1 LKEFGRQGR
10 LLPALRLG
18 SHPLRFFRPGVL
30 VSIAQSALPSSDSA
44 RSALGPLG
52 STIITRFPATTG
64 PSDSHAQARPVM
76 NCRTGS
82 APSAPPPNMGLP
94 GSLIDPVAL
103 ALSALTPEGRWPAS
117 VHAFDQRAGFTTS
130 DKLATFVFGVTRLI
144 SVRFRYSSARASRS
158 FCTGVAAAA
167 VRVASCFMDIYM
179 AHLSVH
185 TINQAWPGAPDGTNG
200 TEEASRRGRRLGHAR
215 RVCYPECF
223 ALAVSEDL
231 G

>member
-1 LKEFGRQGR
+1 
-10 LLPALRLG
+10 
-18 SHPLRFFRPGVL
+18 
-30 VSIAQSALPSSDSA
+30 
-44 RSALGPLG
+44 
-52 STIITRFPATTG
+52 
-64 PSDSHAQARPVM
+64 
-76 NCRTGS
+76 
-82 APSAPPPNMGLP
+82 MGLP
-94 GSLIDPVAL
+94 GSLIDPLAL
-103 ALSALTPEGRWPAS
+103 VLSALTPEGRWSAS
-117 VHAFDQRAGFTTS
+117 VHCFDQRAGFTTS
-130 DKLATFVFGVTRLI
+130 DKLATFVFSVTRLI
-144 SVRFRYSSARASRS
+144 SVRFRYGSAHASRS
-158 FCTGVAAAA
+158 SRVGVAAAA